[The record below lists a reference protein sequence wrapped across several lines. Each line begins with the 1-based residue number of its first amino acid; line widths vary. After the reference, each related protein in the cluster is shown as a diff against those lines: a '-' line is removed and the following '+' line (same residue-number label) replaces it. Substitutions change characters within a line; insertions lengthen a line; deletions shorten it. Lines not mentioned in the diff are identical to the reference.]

1 MLALVLVIVLLV
13 ATTVAMHAFGTVSW
27 MRYLGRRYIGADG
40 QVKAHKTLP
49 AVTWTAVW
57 LLMLHLLEVVVWA
70 VFYLL
75 ITPVEEIGTFE
86 EAVYFSAVTF
96 TTLGYGDITLADH
109 HWRLLSGA
117 EALNGVLL
125 VGWSTALL
133 FAVFQRCWPGLVR
146 AHAK

>member
-1 MLALVLVIVLLV
+1 MLAMMLVVVSLV
-13 ATTVAMHAFGTVSW
+13 AVTVAIHAFGTVFW
-27 MRYLGRRYIGADG
+27 IRYVGRHYTGTDG
-40 QVKAHKTLP
+40 EIRGHKTL
-49 AVTWTAVW
+49 AALTWSAVW

-86 EAVYFSAVTF
+86 EAVYFSVVTF

-109 HWRLLSGA
+109 QWRLLSGA

-133 FAVFQRCWPGLVR
+133 FAVVQRCWGGAVQ

>member
-1 MLALVLVIVLLV
+1 M
-13 ATTVAMHAFGTVSW
+13 
-27 MRYLGRRYIGADG
+27 
-40 QVKAHKTLP
+40 
-49 AVTWTAVW
+49 
-57 LLMLHLLEVVVWA
+57 WA
-70 VFYLL
+70 VFYLV
-75 ITPVEEIGTFE
+75 ITPVKEIGTFE

-125 VGWSTALL
+125 AGWSTALL
-133 FAVFQRCWPGLVR
+133 FAVFQRCWKGLVQ

>member
-1 MLALVLVIVLLV
+1 MLALMLAILSLVSL
-13 ATTVAMHAFGTVSW
+13 TVAIHVFGTVYW
-27 MRYLGRRYIGADG
+27 IRYLGRHYTGADG
-40 QVKAHKTLP
+40 EFKAHKILP
-49 AVTWTAVW
+49 ALTWTAVV

-75 ITPVEEIGTFE
+75 ITTVEEISTFE
-86 EAVYFSAVTF
+86 EAVYFSVVTF
-96 TTLGYGDITLADH
+96 TTLGYGDITLADN

-133 FAVFQRCWPGLVR
+133 FAVFQRCWKGLVQ

>member
-1 MLALVLVIVLLV
+1 
-13 ATTVAMHAFGTVSW
+13 
-27 MRYLGRRYIGADG
+27 
-40 QVKAHKTLP
+40 
-49 AVTWTAVW
+49 
-57 LLMLHLLEVVVWA
+57 MLHLAEVIVWA
-70 VFYLL
+70 VFYLV
-75 ITPVEEIGTFE
+75 IAPVKEIGTFE

-125 VGWSTALL
+125 AGWSTALL
-133 FAVFQRCWPGLVR
+133 FAVFQRCWKGLVQ